1 MVGENGPHYT
11 RPSLC
16 TTPAPPEPRSA
27 RPPAAPLSHVD
38 TLSDAVAPTDAAS
51 RSVLAPATLHD
62 RSARPPQA
70 AGETASTAAGDGPRP
85 EGLTVD
91 APVDRPRKAPRYFKG
106 SSRTQ
111 RLTGVRI
118 VGTGSHVPTRVVT
131 NEELEAR
138 HGFEPGWIERRTGI
152 VERRHAAPEQ
162 ATSDLCVPAARD
174 ALHAAGLRAADIDLL
189 VVGTFTPDQACPSTA
204 NIVQHRL
211 GLDAPAFDVQA
222 ACSGFMYS
230 LVTAAQFVATGN
242 AKHALVIGADVNS
255 RIVNPTEM
263 KVAPLFG
270 DGAGAVVLS
279 AGGPDQGLTCYQ
291 LGSDGGGGP
300 LLEIPAGG
308 TRTPLTAEGLAE
320 GKHYLAMDGRTVFKW
335 AVEAIEHSI
344 DLVLKTENVCPN
356 AVAGYFLHQANTRIL
371 DHAVGCLG
379 LDRSKV
385 WNNLSRYGNTSAA
398 SIPLCLDEA
407 VRTGQVE
414 PGDALLLCGFGA
426 GLTWGTGLLRW

>member
-1 MVGENGPHYT
+1 MSARARGLVS
-11 RPSLC
+11 RR
-16 TTPAPPEPRSA
+16 APPPQVRSRPRPDPGRRPLSTPD
-27 RPPAAPLSHVD
+27 PPA
-38 TLSDAVAPTDAAS
+38 DAA
-51 RSVLAPATLHD
+51 VL
-62 RSARPPQA
+62 
-70 AGETASTAAGDGPRP
+70 
-85 EGLTVD
+85 
-91 APVDRPRKAPRYFKG
+91 DRPAVRPRGEVRGVVRPAVTLPTPVPHEPPTNGTARANGRKAPKYFRP
-106 SSRTQ
+106 SDRTR

-118 VGTGSHVPTRVVT
+118 TGTGSHVPARVVT
-131 NEELEAR
+131 NEELETR

-152 VERRHAAPEQ
+152 RERRHAAADQ
-162 ATSDLCVPAARD
+162 ATSDLCVPAARH
-174 ALHAAGLRAADIDLL
+174 ALHAAGLRPKDVDLL

-204 NIVQHRL
+204 NLVQHRL

-222 ACSGFMYS
+222 ACSGFMYA
-230 LVTAAQFVATGN
+230 LVTAANFVATGN
-242 AKHALVIGADVNS
+242 ATHALVIGADVNS

-270 DGAGAVVLS
+270 DGAGAVVVS

-291 LGSDGGGGP
+291 LGSDGSGGP
-300 LLEIPAGG
+300 LLEVPDGG

-320 GKHYLAMDGRTVFKW
+320 GRHFLAMDGRTVFKW

-344 DLVLKTENVCPN
+344 GLVLDREELCPTK
-356 AVAGYFLHQANTRIL
+356 VAGYFLHQANTRIL
-371 DHAVGCLG
+371 DHAAGCLG
-379 LDRSKV
+379 LDSKKV
-385 WNNLSRYGNTSAA
+385 WNNLDRYGNTSAA